1 MALSFNNVPSGPSA
15 NDAIEHLRQADP
27 VLAALIDRAPDTA
40 RLTQYVEA
48 SYKPELEPYGS
59 LIRAIVGQ
67 QLSVAAAR
75 SMWNK
80 LLAAFGGS
88 APDPQTL
95 LGMEVDDLRRQCGL
109 SRAKAASLRSLAEH
123 VLDGRL
129 ELDRFDEM
137 TDAEVEAELIAVKGI
152 GPWTTHMFLMTQ
164 LGRRDILAPGDLGI
178 RKGVQL
184 AYGLDELPSA
194 DEVVI
199 RAEAWRPW
207 RSVACRLLWASL
219 EFEPL

>member
-1 MALSFNNVPSGPSA
+1 MPSRPTTSAAL
-15 NDAIEHLRQADP
+15 DHLRAADP
-27 VLAALIDRAPDTA
+27 VLAGLIDRAADKGD
-40 RLTQYVEA
+40 LTRYVEA
-48 SYKPELEPYGS
+48 EYKPELEPYGS

-80 LLAAFGGS
+80 LLDAFGGS

-95 LGMEVDDLRRQCGL
+95 LDMDIDELRRKCGL

-129 ELDRFDEM
+129 ELDRFGEM
-137 TDAEVEAELIAVKGI
+137 ADAEVEAELIAVKGI

-164 LGRRDILAPGDLGI
+164 LGRPDILAPGDLGI
-178 RKGVQL
+178 RRGVQF

-199 RAEAWRPW
+199 RAEVWRPW

>member
-1 MALSFNNVPSGPSA
+1 MTA
-15 NDAIEHLRQADP
+15 NAAIEHLRHADP
-27 VLAALIDRAPDTA
+27 VLAGLLDRVPDGA
-40 RLTQYVEA
+40 RLTQYVDTGYA
-48 SYKPELEPYGS
+48 PELEPYGS

-75 SMWNK
+75 SMWTK

-88 APDPQTL
+88 APDPETL
-95 LGMEVDDLRRQCGL
+95 LAMDTDELRAKCGL

-123 VLDGRL
+123 VLDDRL
-129 ELDRFDEM
+129 ELDRFGEM
-137 TDAEVEAELIAVKGI
+137 SDAEVEAELIAVKGI

-164 LGRRDILAPGDLGI
+164 LGRPDILAPGDLGI
-178 RKGVQL
+178 RKAVQL

-199 RAEAWRPW
+199 RAEVWRPW

>member
-1 MALSFNNVPSGPSA
+1 M
-15 NDAIEHLRQADP
+15 
-27 VLAALIDRAPDTA
+27 LAGLLERSPNPAS
-40 RLTQYVEA
+40 LTQYVEA
-48 SYKPELEPYGS
+48 GYKPPLEPYGS

-80 LLAAFGGS
+80 LLSAFGGA

-95 LGMEVDDLRRQCGL
+95 LHMDIDELRERCGL

-137 TDAEVEAELIAVKGI
+137 SDADVEAELIAVKGI

-164 LGRRDILAPGDLGI
+164 LGRPDILAPGDLGI
-178 RKGVQL
+178 RKAVQL
-184 AYGLDELPSA
+184 AYGLEDLPSA
-194 DEVVI
+194 EQVVI
-199 RAEAWRPW
+199 RAEPWRPW

-219 EFEPL
+219 EFEPI